1 MVAMNTFYAAL
12 SKFIFVRLRIKSVY
26 LLGILGTLFLLPLS
40 LFLAA
45 HFWPLDTQA
54 AIRSQVVLDRHGQ
67 LLRAF
72 ATPQGRWR
80 LPVSHSDVDTR
91 YLAMLKAFEDR
102 RFDSHIGVDPY
113 AVGRAFRQA
122 VSHGR
127 IVSGASTLTM
137 QVARLLEPRSSRSTG
152 AKLWQMARALSLE
165 TRSSKTQVLDHYLAL
180 APFGGN
186 IEGVRAASL
195 AYFGKEP
202 RRLSVGEAALLVALP
217 QSPETRRPDRASE
230 ETLRRVRNRVMERAV
245 VAGIITPEDLRR
257 AQEEPI
263 PRQRLAFPMIAPHTA
278 FAQSRANPEAQQVQL
293 TIDKAMQVQLEALVK
308 ERSLTLG
315 THLSVAMMVIAH
327 GDGSIRAS
335 IGGVKYLD
343 AERAGALD
351 LTKAER
357 SPGSALKPFIY
368 ALAFEQG
375 LAHPETQL
383 EDRPT
388 RYGAY
393 APENFDLSFQGLVS
407 ARKALQYSL
416 NVPAVDLLA
425 ALTPQRFLS
434 RLKGAG
440 AHLVMPPENSP
451 GLAVGLGGLGITL
464 HDLAGLYTGLAR
476 GGVTT
481 PLYVQS
487 NAVPSADQ
495 FLRLTDP
502 VSAWY
507 ISDILK
513 GAPPPPHAPFGR
525 IAFKTGTSYG
535 YRDAWAVGYD
545 RRYVVAVWVGRADGA
560 PVVGLTGRGSAA
572 PFVFDAFARIGI
584 DPEPFAQPSG
594 ALVSTHKALPA
605 PLRHIR
611 QDVAK
616 TQVLTTSALKIA
628 FPPHGARLDLSSSGG
643 GKRDDHNTALPDI
656 LLKANGGTP
665 PFLWLMNGR
674 PVISGQ
680 TSRTASW
687 KPEGLGFVDI
697 SIIDA
702 KGVSDSVKVRLE

>member
-1 MVAMNTFYAAL
+1 
-12 SKFIFVRLRIKSVY
+12 
-26 LLGILGTLFLLPLS
+26 
-40 LFLAA
+40 
-45 HFWPLDTQA
+45 
-54 AIRSQVVLDRHGQ
+54 
-67 LLRAF
+67 
-72 ATPQGRWR
+72 
-80 LPVSHSDVDTR
+80 
-91 YLAMLKAFEDR
+91 
-102 RFDSHIGVDPY
+102 
-113 AVGRAFRQA
+113 
-122 VSHGR
+122 
-127 IVSGASTLTM
+127 
-137 QVARLLEPRSSRSTG
+137 
-152 AKLWQMARALSLE
+152 
-165 TRSSKTQVLDHYLAL
+165 
-180 APFGGN
+180 
-186 IEGVRAASL
+186 
-195 AYFGKEP
+195 
-202 RRLSVGEAALLVALP
+202 
-217 QSPETRRPDRASE
+217 
-230 ETLRRVRNRVMERAV
+230 
-245 VAGIITPEDLRR
+245 
-257 AQEEPI
+257 
-263 PRQRLAFPMIAPHTA
+263 
-278 FAQSRANPEAQQVQL
+278 
-293 TIDKAMQVQLEALVK
+293 VK

-315 THLSVAMMVIAH
+315 THLSVAIMVIAH
-327 GDGSIRAS
+327 GDGAIRAS

-343 AERAGALD
+343 VERAGALD
-351 LTKAER
+351 LTKAMR

-464 HDLAGLYTGLAR
+464 HDLAALYTGLAR
-476 GGVTT
+476 GGLTT

-487 NAVPSADQ
+487 NAVPSAEQ

-513 GAPPPPHAPFGR
+513 GAPPPPHAPYGR

-545 RRYVVAVWVGRADGA
+545 RRHVVAVWVGRADGA

-584 DPEPFAQPSG
+584 DPEPFTQPSG
-594 ALVSTHKALPA
+594 ALVSTQKALPA

-674 PVISGQ
+674 PVILGQ